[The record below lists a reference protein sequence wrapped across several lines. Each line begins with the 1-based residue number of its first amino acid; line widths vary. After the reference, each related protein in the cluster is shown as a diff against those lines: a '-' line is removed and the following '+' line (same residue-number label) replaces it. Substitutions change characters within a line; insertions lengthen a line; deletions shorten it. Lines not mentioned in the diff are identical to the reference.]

1 MSTGDRPRR
10 PTVSDVAAEAGVS
23 RGTVSRFLNGGHWV
37 SPEAEA
43 AVAAAI
49 RKTGYRINPHAR
61 SLATQ
66 RTNSVAF
73 LLTETFERLFED
85 PNFARLMRATS
96 AALAE
101 RDVSLVFILAGSPAE
116 RRRARDFI
124 TQGHVDGVLLV
135 SSHQGEPGLIEEIHR
150 AGVPII
156 ACGVPL
162 GFERKLGWVAAD
174 DEAGA
179 REMTAHLRALGRS
192 RIATIAGPRDTS
204 GGVQRL
210 AGFRSELGDDFDP
223 RLVEHGDYSTASGR
237 AAMTALLEKDPSI
250 DAVFAANDLM
260 AAGALAVLA
269 ERGVAVPDTV
279 AVGGFDDAAIAVETV
294 PALTTMRQP
303 FDRISQE
310 MVRLLLEVI
319 GGEKPAAIT
328 LPTELVV
335 RASA

>member
-1 MSTGDRPRR
+1 MSSGDRPRR

-23 RGTVSRFLNGGHWV
+23 RGTVSRYLNGGHWV

-73 LLTETFERLFED
+73 LLTESFERLFED
-85 PNFARLMRATS
+85 PNFARLMRGTS

-101 RDVSLVFILAGSPAE
+101 RDVSLVFILAGSDVE

-135 SSHQGEPGLIEEIHR
+135 SSHAGEPGLIEEIHR

-156 ACGVPL
+156 ACGIPL

-174 DEAGA
+174 DATGA
-179 REMTAHLRALGRS
+179 REMTAHLRSLGRA

-204 GGVQRL
+204 GGIQRL
-210 AGFRSELGDDFDP
+210 TGFREELGEAFDP
-223 RLVEHGDYSTASGR
+223 DLVEHGDYSRRSGR
-237 AAMTALLEKDPSI
+237 AAMAALLEREPGI

-260 AAGALAVLA
+260 AAGALAELA
-269 ERGVAVPDTV
+269 ERGIAVPGQI
-279 AVGGFDDAAIAVETV
+279 AVGGFDDAAVAAETT
-294 PALTTMRQP
+294 PTLTTMRQP

-319 GGEKPAAIT
+319 AGGIPAKIT
-328 LPTELVV
+328 LPTDLVV
-335 RASA
+335 RDSA